1 MTEHKFYCPICR
13 KETIPQGGPDD
24 TGTQFYKCL
33 NGHQTAKPLNKEEK
47 EINNAFEIQAAQ
59 NGEKFVDPLNPLS
72 AFCDGKGIFKPAL
85 VAEWIKINYK
95 FKTDLSTGLLYFY
108 DGKTWL
114 PDAEPYLKKIVSNLL
129 GEEDRKSHYDNI
141 KHHLTSITYETLTF
155 GKKIAAL
162 NGLLDPE
169 IQTLTQFDDEEM
181 PLYSIPT
188 EYVPNSPYP
197 QWQAWLDDTMPNKE
211 DQKLLQECSGFILL
225 PDYRFHSLLFNYGT
239 GRNGKGTW
247 ERTIQAVI
255 GRNNC
260 SEVALEEF
268 NGFHR
273 FALIQLYGKLLNLC
287 SEPTA
292 KYELQTALL
301 KKATGQDEISAE
313 RKGSD
318 KRIKFTNAAK
328 IVVSANKFPKVE
340 DQTIAF
346 KERRLF
352 LNWEKEYLAG
362 AGQIQVIERNWT
374 EGEHDER
381 KGILC
386 WMLEGLK
393 RLLEQGHFT
402 QGKTQKETEVLF
414 QRASNSITA
423 FKTEMLIFNRNRV
436 TSRNEAFEVYKEYC
450 DLYGLEAENEK
461 RFTQA
466 LKETPRVSV
475 TTVSKP
481 KRESAW
487 KGIGLKSLNDD
498 ESVTDVTDVTHLPY
512 CKDSQVQNKEQS
524 IAPVTSVTRVTGE
537 TYSNRYC
544 HSECANFDK
553 PTCTAPN
560 WRPLKPKITSTD
572 KMSRLHVRWRRR

>member
-352 LNWEKEYLAG
+352 LNWEK
-362 AGQIQVIERNWT
+362 NT
-374 EGEHDER
+374 
-381 KGILC
+381 
-386 WMLEGLK
+386 
-393 RLLEQGHFT
+393 
-402 QGKTQKETEVLF
+402 
-414 QRASNSITA
+414 
-423 FKTEMLIFNRNRV
+423 
-436 TSRNEAFEVYKEYC
+436 
-450 DLYGLEAENEK
+450 
-461 RFTQA
+461 
-466 LKETPRVSV
+466 
-475 TTVSKP
+475 
-481 KRESAW
+481 
-487 KGIGLKSLNDD
+487 
-498 ESVTDVTDVTHLPY
+498 
-512 CKDSQVQNKEQS
+512 
-524 IAPVTSVTRVTGE
+524 
-537 TYSNRYC
+537 
-544 HSECANFDK
+544 
-553 PTCTAPN
+553 
-560 WRPLKPKITSTD
+560 
-572 KMSRLHVRWRRR
+572 